1 MAQLSPLMSHL
12 LRRAGFG
19 ARPDEIEAFSR
30 LSYVA
35 AVDGLTNYDPAETD
49 IDGFIGTPG
58 YAGITTRG
66 QFSPTWV
73 IDDARQRWLFRM
85 VHSPAPLQEKMTL
98 FWHHHFATAYS
109 KLAGIVGT
117 TDGTRMMAAKPS
129 EDPGGAKGQIEILRE
144 NALGNFRDLL
154 VTMAQDIAM
163 LYWLDNRLNTRTNPQ
178 ENFGRELM
186 ELFTFG
192 VENYTEPDVYA
203 AARVFSG
210 WGVARTGTAGTAAAY
225 WRFNYNSGQHDTNAK
240 EFSFAVYPNGGR
252 RIETRAA
259 TAGMQD
265 GLDLIAGLAVHP
277 ETAKRMA
284 RRLWSFFVSETAA
297 PEDEFVE
304 TIAKV
309 YLQNDTNMR
318 PVIRAVLMSK
328 AFINPDNFYQRYA
341 WPAEFVARA
350 MKEVGYV
357 GFSVDTARSAMI
369 NMGQQL
375 YEPPDVNG
383 WDTGPGWFSTG
394 GMLQRMNFAA
404 QLAQNQRFVL
414 RDAARPSKESP
425 DTMVDFAL
433 GRTSISS
440 LSSTEREALLT
451 YVRAGGTWTG
461 SETQLLNKAGG
472 LFHLLAGSGEFQFV

>member
-1 MAQLSPLMSHL
+1 MAQLSPLLGHL

-19 ARPDEIEAFSR
+19 ARPDERESYSR

-35 AVDGLTNYDPAETD
+35 AVDALTSYDPETTD

-66 QFSPTWV
+66 QFSPTLV
-73 IDDARQRWLFRM
+73 IEDARQRWLFRM

-117 TDGTRMMAAKPS
+117 TDATRMMAAKPS
-129 EDPGGAKGQIEILRE
+129 EDPGGAKGQLEILRE

-163 LYWLDNRLNTRTNPQ
+163 MYWLDNRLNTRTNPQ

-210 WGVARTGTAGTAAAY
+210 WGVARTGTAGAAGAY
-225 WRFNYNSGQHDTNAK
+225 WRFNYNAAQHDTNAK
-240 EFSFAVYPNGGR
+240 EFSFAVYPGGGR
-252 RIETRAA
+252 RIEARGSAS
-259 TAGMQD
+259 GMQD
-265 GLDLIAGLAVHP
+265 GLDLIAGLAIHP

-284 RRLWSFFVSETAA
+284 RRLWGFFVSETVPPDAS
-297 PEDEFVE
+297 FVDAISK
-304 TIAKV
+304 T

-318 PVIRAVLMSK
+318 PVIRAVLTSK
-328 AFINPDNFYQRYA
+328 AFVNPDNFFQRYS

-383 WDTGPGWFSTG
+383 WDTGAGWFSTG
-394 GMLQRMNFAA
+394 GMLARMNFAA

-414 RDAARPSKESP
+414 RDAARPARDSPES
-425 DTMVDFAL
+425 MVDFAL
-433 GRTSISS
+433 GSTSISG
-440 LSSTEREALLT
+440 LSGAERDALLT

-461 SETQLLNKAGG
+461 SETQLLNKSGG